1 MVKPQRIEK
10 PLPPESTVQSELT
23 GLDQLTEQERARI
36 EARKAG
42 ASGQA
47 PLPVAGPQREQLL
60 DHTDRDVS
68 MTRRSWYVT
77 QEASDALA
85 AAVDDIHYA
94 TRAPKH
100 AIASA
105 LFKLAA
111 SNGHLVERTLGR
123 PAQTG
128 S

>member
-10 PLPPESTVQSELT
+10 PLPLESKVQSELT
-23 GLDQLTEQERARI
+23 GLDQLTDQERQRI

-42 ASGQA
+42 AQGQV
-47 PLPVAGPQREQLL
+47 PLPVSAPAEDQLL

-85 AAVDDIHYA
+85 AAVDDIHFA

-123 PAQTG
+123 PAQQG

>member
-10 PLPPESTVQSELT
+10 PLPKESEAQPELT

-42 ASGQA
+42 VAGQA
-47 PLPVAGPQREQLL
+47 PLPAPPQSEQLL

-85 AAVDDIHYA
+85 AAVDDIHFA

-128 S
+128 P

>member
-1 MVKPQRIEK
+1 MVKPQRIDK
-10 PLPPESTVQSELT
+10 PLPKESEAQPELT

-42 ASGQA
+42 AAGQA
-47 PLPVAGPQREQLL
+47 PLTVAPPVPEQLL
-60 DHTDRDVS
+60 DHTERELS

-77 QEASDALA
+77 KDASDALA
-85 AAVDDIHYA
+85 AAVDDIHFA

-111 SNGHLVERTLGR
+111 DNGHLVERALGR
-123 PAQTG
+123 PAGQP
-128 S
+128 